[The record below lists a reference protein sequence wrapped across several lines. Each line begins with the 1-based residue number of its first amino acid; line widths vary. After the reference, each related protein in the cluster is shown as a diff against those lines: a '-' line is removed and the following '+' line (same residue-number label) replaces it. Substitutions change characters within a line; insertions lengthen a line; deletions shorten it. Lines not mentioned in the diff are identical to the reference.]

1 MGKRQTVTGYVIF
14 QKRFVP
20 NAYGTTHLDAAVYI
34 QKTPEPPPADNES
47 TEDSMLKDLG
57 HKMLTNA
64 PKSNQVNAELVDE
77 ADITEE
83 ADQTEQRQGQSL

>member
-1 MGKRQTVTGYVIF
+1 
-14 QKRFVP
+14 
-20 NAYGTTHLDAAVYI
+20 
-34 QKTPEPPPADNES
+34 
-47 TEDSMLKDLG
+47 MLKDLG

-83 ADQTEQRQGQSL
+83 ADQTEQRQG